1 MRPPGPPWAPPA
13 GRAPGCSPA
22 PGSAPTCS
30 QARPE
35 TTQFASQANSPASGP
50 AKTRQLHYVFLY
62 NHSVTITEDLSSLR
76 GRLYESYATQHSGT
90 RRVSA
95 ARVIYRRDIRPLLPP
110 PSAGPVLDIG
120 CGSGQLVRCL
130 LDDGYDAAGID
141 VSPEQVALARAA
153 GIEQVRHGDY
163 RDLLCARRGGLAAVT
178 ATDLLEHLTKP
189 EVLGTFDAV
198 ALALRPGGRFVAR
211 VPNAVSP
218 FGGHIRY
225 GDFTHETW
233 FTVRSVRQLAAA
245 AGLAHLRAVGCPP
258 AARGAASA
266 ARAALW
272 LPLSGLF
279 KLALAVETGTVR
291 GHIVTQNLTFPAEK
305 RRDADGQPAARPTAA
320 GR

>member
-1 MRPPGPPWAPPA
+1 M
-13 GRAPGCSPA
+13 
-22 PGSAPTCS
+22 
-30 QARPE
+30 
-35 TTQFASQANSPASGP
+35 
-50 AKTRQLHYVFLY
+50 
-62 NHSVTITEDLSSLR
+62 TITGDLSSLR
-76 GRLYESYATQHSGT
+76 DRLYESYASQHSGT
-90 RRVSA
+90 GCVSATRVS
-95 ARVIYRRDIRPLLPP
+95 YRRDIRPLLPP

-153 GIEQVRHGDY
+153 GIEQVGQGDY
-163 RDLLCARRGGLAAVT
+163 RDRLTARPGGLAAVT

-198 ALALRPGGRFVAR
+198 ARALRPGGRFVAR

-245 AGLAHLRAVGCPP
+245 AGLGPVRAVACPP
-258 AARGAASA
+258 AAHGAASA

-291 GHIVTQNLTFPAEK
+291 GHIVTQNLTFAAEK
-305 RRDADGQPAARPTAA
+305 PREPRSGCPAARVISGTQAAASVLDTTRPTTA

>member
-1 MRPPGPPWAPPA
+1 
-13 GRAPGCSPA
+13 
-22 PGSAPTCS
+22 
-30 QARPE
+30 
-35 TTQFASQANSPASGP
+35 
-50 AKTRQLHYVFLY
+50 
-62 NHSVTITEDLSSLR
+62 VTITGDLSSLR
-76 GRLYESYATQHSGT
+76 GRLYASYASQHSGT
-90 RRVSA
+90 ASVSATRVS
-95 ARVIYRRDIRPLLPP
+95 YRRDIRPLLPP

-120 CGSGQLVRCL
+120 CGCGQLVRCL

-141 VSPEQVALARAA
+141 VSPEQVALARAG
-153 GIEQVRHGDY
+153 GIEQVRLGDY
-163 RDLLCARRGGLAAVT
+163 RDLLRARPGSLAAVT

-198 ALALRPGGRFVAR
+198 ALALAPGGRFVAR

-245 AGLAHLRAVGCPP
+245 AGLAGVRAAGCPP
-258 AARGAASA
+258 PAHGAASA
-266 ARAALW
+266 VRAALW

-279 KLALAVETGTVR
+279 KLALAIETGTVR
-291 GHIVTQNLTFPAEK
+291 GHVVTQNLTFAAEK
-305 RRDADGQPAARPTAA
+305 PRDTDVQHPAHPAHPATV